1 MLLITGATG
10 FVGRRLLKK
19 IIDKRIKA
27 RCLIRNKKKIDG
39 DGDNELEIIQ
49 GDLSDRDALYDATQS
64 VDTVV
69 HLAAVI
75 KSSDPNEFMNVNV
88 HGTKN
93 LVEACVKNRVKRIIY
108 VSSLDVTLNETN
120 IYGKTKAI
128 GEDIIK
134 NSNIDYII
142 LRPSL
147 IYGKGSKDITLL
159 TELINRYPLIPVVGN
174 GEGKLQPVY
183 VDDVCDAIVK
193 LIESD
198 KKNKIYHIAGEQK
211 ISLNDLIDKIAGLSS
226 RQVIKV
232 HVPLWLL
239 WLPLK
244 LYSLIARNSMINY
257 ESLNLLTNDKTCEI
271 DAIKNDFH
279 FKPLSLDD
287 GLRLVLQN

>member
-19 IIDKRIKA
+19 IIDKKIKV
-27 RCLIRNKKKIDG
+27 RCLIRNKKKI

-49 GDLSDRDALYDATQS
+49 GDLSDREILYDATLGA
-64 VDTVV
+64 DTVV

-75 KSSDPNEFMNVNV
+75 KSSDPSEFMNVNV
-88 HGTKN
+88 QGTKN
-93 LVEACVKNRVKRIIY
+93 LIEACVKNGVKRIIY

-120 IYGKTKAI
+120 IYGETKAI

-159 TELINRYPLIPVVGN
+159 TELINRYPLIPVVGS

-183 VDDVCDAIVK
+183 VDDVCDTIVK

-226 RQVIKV
+226 RRVIKI

-244 LYSLIARNSMINY
+244 LYSLIARNSTINY

-271 DAIKNDFH
+271 DDIKNDFH

>member
-19 IIDKRIKA
+19 IIDEKIKV
-27 RCLIRNKKKIDG
+27 RCLIRNKKKI

-49 GDLSDRDALYDATQS
+49 GDLSDRDTLYDATLG

-75 KSSDPNEFMNVNV
+75 KSSDPGEFMNVNV
-88 HGTKN
+88 QGTKN
-93 LVEACVKNRVKRIIY
+93 LIEACVKNRVKRIIY
-108 VSSLDVTLNETN
+108 VSSLDVTLNKTN

-159 TELINRYPLIPVVGN
+159 TELINRYPLIPVVGS

-183 VDDVCDAIVK
+183 VDDVCDTIVK

-226 RQVIKV
+226 RRVIKI

-244 LYSLIARNSMINY
+244 LYSLIARNSTINY

-271 DAIKNDFH
+271 DDIKNDFH

>member
-19 IIDKRIKA
+19 IIDKKIKV

-39 DGDNELEIIQ
+39 GNELEIIQ
-49 GDLSDRDALYDATQS
+49 GDLSDRDTLYDATLG

-75 KSSDPNEFMNVNV
+75 KSSDPSEFMNVNV
-88 HGTKN
+88 QGTRN
-93 LVEACVKNRVKRIIY
+93 LVEACIKNEVKKIIY
-108 VSSLDVTLNETN
+108 VSSLDAVLNETN

-147 IYGKGSKDITLL
+147 IYGRGSKDITLL
-159 TELINRYPLIPVVGN
+159 TELINRYPLIPVVGS

-183 VDDVCDAIVK
+183 VDDVCDTIVK

-244 LYSLIARNSMINY
+244 LYSLIARNSTINY

-271 DAIKNDFH
+271 DDIKNDFH